1 VCVAGNSYDG
11 HERENVVLEVVP
23 VISSHL
29 DVDGDEYFDV
39 SLNRVRPFPSPPPP
53 PPPPITA
60 AAAAAVS
67 ADDANVRSLS

>member
-1 VCVAGNSYDG
+1 VCVAGYSYDG

-39 SLNRVRPFPSPPPP
+39 SLHRVRPFPSP

-67 ADDANVRSLS
+67 ADDANVCSLS